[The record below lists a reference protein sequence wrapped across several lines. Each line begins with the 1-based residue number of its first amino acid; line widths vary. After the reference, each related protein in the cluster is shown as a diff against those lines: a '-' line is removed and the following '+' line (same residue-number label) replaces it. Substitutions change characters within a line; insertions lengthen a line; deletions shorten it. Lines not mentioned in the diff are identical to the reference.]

1 MFLSSKRV
9 VQTTSLC
16 LKTYFGLWPNWR
28 GWGRLNWFLHFFLIE
43 KVAQIVQEGGTPLPK
58 LIFPPNVTVTNIR
71 LIEIDFRAIF
81 STLLNDQNSI
91 HLFPYQLLFVLRHMP
106 CLPTSAN
113 TGYPLINFYPKN
125 HDFLLTKEEIPPLS
139 DFYNKLVT
147 S

>member
-1 MFLSSKRV
+1 MGGPPR
-9 VQTTSLC
+9 
-16 LKTYFGLWPNWR
+16 P
-28 GWGRLNWFLHFFLIE
+28 
-43 KVAQIVQEGGTPLPK
+43 AQID
-58 LIFPPNVTVTNIR
+58 FSNVIVTHIK

-91 HLFPYQLLFVLRHMP
+91 HLFPYHLLFVLRHMP

-125 HDFLLTKEEIPPLS
+125 HDFLLTKEEIPPLP
-139 DFYNKLVT
+139 DFYHKLVT